1 MTNRGKKSKD
11 FKCDKCRFRT
21 ATEKG
26 LKIHTKLAHKENGM
40 VSLRD
45 GVMRNFVCIK
55 CNLGTDYKRVMLKHV
70 EDEHGNAGK
79 HDSNDHNV
87 PVVDQT
93 EEDLPVEA
101 KSLSLGMND
110 FKCDKCDYET
120 PLEEDL
126 RRHYDSIH
134 QGPIINYVCK
144 FVYLPTHQYYC
155 LPIPFPSKCRHSLCM
170 VFLRRTT

>member
-1 MTNRGKKSKD
+1 MKSKD
-11 FKCDKCRFRT
+11 LKCDKCRFRT

-55 CNLGTDYKRVMLKHV
+55 CNLGTNHKKIMLKHV

-79 HDSNDHNV
+79 HDSNDQNV
-87 PVVDQT
+87 PVVDQP
-93 EEDLPVEA
+93 EKDLPIVEN
-101 KSLSLGMND
+101 KTDL
-110 FKCDKCDYET
+110 KCDKCDYET

-126 RRHYDSIH
+126 RRHCDSIH
-134 QGPIINYVCK
+134 QGPNHKLCLHFLTSLLTSTIVC
-144 FVYLPTHQYYC
+144 VVCQP
-155 LPIPFPSKCRHSLCM
+155 PFPQSADISYGW
-170 VFLRRTT
+170 FLRPTT